1 MAKAPEAKVK
11 DVIRSALRAVGD
23 SLWFFMPI
31 GGMFSMPGI
40 PDFVGVY
47 RGRFFA
53 IEAKSA
59 TGRPTKMQL
68 AVHELIRKAG
78 GVVEIVKPGDVAIQ
92 QQVQDLL
99 YKCL

>member
-1 MAKAPEAKVK
+1 VAKTPEAKVK
-11 DVIRSALRAVGD
+11 DAIRAELKAAGED
-23 SLWFFMPI
+23 LWFFMPI
-31 GGMFSMPGI
+31 GGMFSIPGI
-40 PDFVGVY
+40 PDFVGLR

-68 AVHELIRKAG
+68 DVHELIRKAG
-78 GVVEIVKPGDVAIQ
+78 GVVEIIKPGDVPIQ

-99 YKCL
+99 SKL